1 MTCFFCS
8 AVCAIAHGAG
18 HVQHQNH
25 RCVRRGRGLGD
36 LLLCFDLQSDIKQI
50 LLTGGSDGLADL
62 HLTTGR
68 GHSRICCGLCP
79 KGTCLGVISIVDRGL
94 AAFDLL
100 LRLDV
105 RIRSKRHGG
114 QQAQGHD
121 QSQQQR
127 QYTFLCFCHF
137 SFSFLCRGTKYLAVG
152 RAWRFRFSFLT
163 LRPALSDGL
172 PFHYFLFRW
181 RGALSPRS
189 VLRIRSLGFLSGGP
203 HRILTF

>member
-1 MTCFFCS
+1 MVTALG
-8 AVCAIAHGAG
+8 AVAHRAGA
-18 HVQHQNH
+18 VQDQNH
-25 RCVRRGRGLGD
+25 RRVGGGDGLIELLLGLDLQGDQELIFVVCACNGLGNRHIAACGGILSGPRCFVSDSLVLRNIVQVIPGGVLHD
-36 LLLCFDLQSDIKQI
+36 LI
-50 LLTGGSDGLADL
+50 TATLAQCE
-62 HLTTGR
+62 
-68 GHSRICCGLCP
+68 SR
-79 KGTCLGVISIVDRGL
+79 S
-94 AAFDLL
+94 
-100 LRLDV
+100 
-105 RIRSKRHGG
+105 G

-127 QYTFLCFCHF
+127 QYTFLRFCHF

-189 VLRIRSLGFLSGGP
+189 VLK
-203 HRILTF
+203 T